1 MTDLWPLLR
10 PLVRALPPEAAHRL
24 TVRALATGLRPGTPA
39 GLPVPP
45 DPPVL
50 ATRMFGLD
58 FANPIGLAAGFD
70 KNAEVPGAMLR
81 LGFGSVEVGTIT
93 PRPQRGNPKPR
104 VFRVPE
110 RRAVIN
116 RLGFNNRGL
125 VEAAERL
132 RRLDR
137 DADRPPGPIGAN
149 IGRNKDS
156 ADAIADYR
164 MAVLALAGVA
174 DWLTVNVSSPNTPGL
189 RALQS
194 REALTGVIGA
204 VQEAREEAGAATP
217 ILLKIA
223 PDLTPQDRED
233 IAGVAL
239 ETGLDGLI
247 VANTTIE
254 RPADLPARYRELP
267 GGLSGRPL
275 FEPSTRLLAEMAR
288 LTGRRVP
295 LIGVGGV
302 ASGADAYAKI
312 RAGAGLVQ
320 LYTALVYEGPGLVR
334 RIKADLADLL
344 TRDGYAHVADAVG
357 ADL

>member
-1 MTDLWPLLR
+1 
-10 PLVRALPPEAAHRL
+10 
-24 TVRALATGLRPGTPA
+24 
-39 GLPVPP
+39 
-45 DPPVL
+45 
-50 ATRMFGLD
+50 
-58 FANPIGLAAGFD
+58 
-70 KNAEVPGAMLR
+70 MLR

-125 VEAAERL
+125 AEAAERL
-132 RRLDR
+132 RRLNR
-137 DADRPPGPIGAN
+137 DAARPPGPIGAN

-233 IAGVAL
+233 IAAVAL

-254 RPADLPARYRELP
+254 RPVDLPARYRELP
-267 GGLSGRPL
+267 GGLSGRP
-275 FEPSTRLLAEMAR
+275 PVRAVDPAVGRDGPVDRPTGAVDRRRRHRQRRRRLR
-288 LTGRRVP
+288 QDPRRGRP
-295 LIGVGGV
+295 GPALH
-302 ASGADAYAKI
+302 
-312 RAGAGLVQ
+312 RAGLRGAGPWS
-320 LYTALVYEGPGLVR
+320 AASR
-334 RIKADLADLL
+334 RIWP
-344 TRDGYAHVADAVG
+344 TS
-357 ADL
+357 